1 MHGPECCANVIAD
14 VIIAQL
20 ARMSRNQGFCRV
32 SSPGIENQQERKPAK
47 TCVRVPFSKK
57 LGRWSA
63 AIRVVSPLST
73 RTLDFVGSDP
83 LYLRLCCNQKSFRAR
98 ITAKPWRCGHHAP
111 TERWPFLET
120 KSAKSFEVWE
130 SEYLRKIQ
138 DYPVVRLVE
147 RVGDGKIHAE
157 IAPLL
162 ALHDE
167 IARADCSDLRL
178 A

>member
-1 MHGPECCANVIAD
+1 MLQP
-14 VIIAQL
+14 
-20 ARMSRNQGFCRV
+20 
-32 SSPGIENQQERKPAK
+32 
-47 TCVRVPFSKK
+47 
-57 LGRWSA
+57 
-63 AIRVVSPLST
+63 
-73 RTLDFVGSDP
+73 
-83 LYLRLCCNQKSFRAR
+83 KSFRAR

-120 KSAKSFEVWE
+120 KSAKSFEAWE

-138 DYPVVRLVE
+138 DYSVVRLVE

-167 IARADCSDLRL
+167 IARADRSDLRL